1 MSSRNLKAIGLFVIS
16 YVLLYLLYATQD
28 FLPKWDIF
36 GVSFL
41 SGTPITGYAFIDPLF
56 LLIPF
61 IGFWLM
67 WLGLEWYSSHFKDD
81 FVLNVPFALL
91 YMVAAYAVWF
101 VALVGYFW
109 NNAYLVEISRGGK
122 NVLSASFAATLK
134 FVQDQFIPQLLQ
146 SPYFVFVLAG
156 LLGWVS
162 YVIVQRIWGNSTT
175 SVVSA

>member
-1 MSSRNLKAIGLFVIS
+1 MQAKHIKAIGLFVLS

-41 SGTPITGYAFIDPLF
+41 SGAPIMGYAYVDPLF

-81 FVLNVPFALL
+81 FAVNVPFALL
-91 YMVAAYAVWF
+91 YMVAAYVVWF
-101 VALVGYFW
+101 VALMGYFW

-122 NVLSASFAATLK
+122 NILSASFSATLK
-134 FVQDQFIPQLLQ
+134 FVQEQFIPQLLQ

-162 YVIVQRIWGNSTT
+162 YVIVQRAWTDT
-175 SVVSA
+175 SSPVLPS